1 MTMSEADP
9 NEFVRVIRLEGARP
23 PRVRFAIEA
32 TPTECAALAKRFGL
46 VQLDRLAAKG
56 QAELGS
62 GGQWRL
68 TGSLTA
74 SVVQSCV
81 VSLDPVPAEVSDS
94 FELDFTVQS
103 DKDDEDG
110 EVDLTVGDAEPLPP
124 DGRLDVGEITA
135 QQLSLALDPFPRKP
149 GVQWEETPVPEEG
162 KPEDRVQPFKGL
174 ADRLGRREET

>member
-1 MTMSEADP
+1 MSTPDSPP
-9 NEFVRVIRLEGARP
+9 NEFVREIKLEGARP

-32 TPTECAALAKRFGL
+32 TPSECAALAKRFNL
-46 VQLDRLAAKG
+46 VQLERLAAKG

-62 GGQWRL
+62 GGLWRL
-68 TGSLTA
+68 TGEMKA

-81 VSLDPVPAEVSDS
+81 VSLEPVPAEIDER
-94 FELDFTVQS
+94 FELDFTVES
-103 DKDDEDG
+103 DDEDAG
-110 EVDLTVGDAEPLPP
+110 EVEITIGDAEPLPP

-149 GVQWEETPVPEEG
+149 GVQWDETPS
-162 KPEDRVQPFKGL
+162 PEDAKPADRVYPFKGL